1 MEWADESTVRR
12 QEPKPDA
19 LGFDARLMSGERL
32 LQLAGQYP
40 LKLGT
45 NREVRS
51 LDCGQCGR
59 AVDILT
65 DEAGGAYRTT
75 PMQILAATLR
85 HQVMSHG
92 QSLSGGDN
100 G

>member
-1 MEWADESTVRR
+1 
-12 QEPKPDA
+12 
-19 LGFDARLMSGERL
+19 MSAERL
-32 LQLAGQYP
+32 LQMAGGVG
-40 LKLGT
+40 LRLGK

-51 LDCGQCGR
+51 LDCDRCGR

-65 DEAGGAYRTT
+65 DEAGAAWRTSPLQVLT
-75 PMQILAATLR
+75 ATLR

-92 QSLSGGDN
+92 QPLSGGDN